1 MKLGKILIEI
11 SLEEN
16 PGHHPDYPHVIVVG
30 SCGDRVIR
38 SEPMC
43 HDDLR
48 FVEYSTDVM
57 SQVVGTV
64 VAELCADR
72 VVPTLLNQA
81 TQLREAANGSN

>member
-1 MKLGKILIEI
+1 MKKILIEI
-11 SLEEN
+11 SLEDV
-16 PGHHPDYPHVIVVG
+16 PSMDVQCPHVIVVG

-48 FVEYSTDVM
+48 FVEYGTDVM

-72 VVPTLLNQA
+72 VVPTLVNQA
-81 TQLREAANGSN
+81 TQLREAAYGSN